1 MDLNMLFQKKNTGQ
15 LKMLLLIGIVLLLF
29 CIAAT
34 EVYADTWQNYEDL
47 EGNPI
52 NNGVQLDDLLDY
64 DPSDPG
70 WYGLTC
76 TLTYNAN
83 GGSVSPSSNTLVVGA
98 NYVLPTPT
106 RTGYNFD
113 GWFTQQTGGIQVTTS
128 NTISE
133 DTTIWAHW
141 SEKTATLT
149 YNNGGHGTAPSS
161 VTMTYTGATNAASA
175 ISASGYT
182 FTGWKRSDNNNI
194 IQPGAE
200 VKAANTVPAAL
211 TLTAVWATDMN
222 VTPTAYNA
230 AYDGSAHSAQISVD
244 TAGATVEYGTTTS
257 YGNTLTATNANTNY
271 ALSAVSQT
279 NVTTTPITVYY
290 RVTKTDYTTV
300 TGSTT
305 ITITKANITPTVSMA
320 NWTYGETASNPAVS
334 GNSGNG
340 EVTYEYKVQGA
351 ADSTYTSTKPT
362 NAGDYTVRATIA
374 ATANYNG
381 STATKDFTI
390 DKATMTVTV
399 TPYEGPVD
407 GYTHYALIKGDVAG
421 ALVEF
426 GDTNAY
432 GSTVTLT
439 EANTDYTFWALP
451 RSTVGT
457 TTIYYRISKPN
468 YNNIVGV
475 TTVKLSAA
483 YAVLDASGNLTL
495 FRSYDN
501 YTNDTTGTFTD
512 ILGNTYTGRVFAG
525 IETHLE
531 GDEANCIWADYVEDI
546 RTVRVATGQTIKPRQ
561 TAYWFNGCTNLT
573 SCDLTRLDTSRVNT
587 MVAMFKDCSSL
598 TTLDISGLDTSNVD
612 GMNNMF
618 CGCSSLTSLD
628 LTNFDTSSVVS
639 MGNMF
644 RYCSGL
650 MSIDV
655 TSFDTSHVTAMED
668 MFENCTGL
676 TTLDLTSF
684 DMRSVVTT
692 ISMFQGCANLETI
705 SWDTNKFILS
715 AVTRPDAMFAQCSS
729 LEAINVGA
737 FDMSNATTMYM
748 MFQDC
753 SSLTTLDVENWNT
766 DSCTSFNQMFQRCT
780 NLETLDVSNWNTSK
794 ATNFDFM
801 FAECE
806 NLEALDVSD
815 FDTARATTMQQM
827 FSNCRSLTELDVTN
841 FDVRNNKNFSYMFRG
856 CSGITDLDV
865 SGFVTTSGQWFNGM
879 FNNMTSV
886 EELDVGNF
894 NTSRATT
901 LNYMFQGCR
910 SLTELDCSS
919 FDTSSV
925 TAMNWMFEGC
935 RSLEKL
941 NVSSFDTSS
950 VTNMQ
955 GALQNTNVLNTITL
969 GADSIFA
976 VNPTLSDWVLTQ
988 NGEAKAGESIIT
1000 NITSY
1005 DGSKPG
1011 VYKLAVPI
1019 EGDITWVGD
1028 VPSDRPSNVTISL
1041 ITSNNTVGSTTS
1053 SASDDWEFGLVG
1065 VKLNNDNTE
1074 RSYSVQ
1080 QNELSGY
1087 ETTYNGYHITNRSTI
1102 VPIPTGVKK
1111 VDRAMYL
1118 VLLLTMVIGTV
1129 IFRKS
1134 GIFGKSSR

>member
-1 MDLNMLFQKKNTGQ
+1 MAKRKCFIALFSVIIF
-15 LKMLLLIGIVLLLF
+15 LIF
-29 CIAAT
+29 SMAT
-34 EVYADTWQNYEDL
+34 VYGDTWQNYEDL

-52 NNGVQLDDLLDY
+52 QNGTTIDDLLDY

-70 WYGLTC
+70 WYGLTY

-83 GGSVSPSSNTLVVGA
+83 GGSVSPLSNSIAAGG
-98 NYVLPTPT
+98 NYILPTPT
-106 RTGYNFD
+106 WSGHIFD
-113 GWFTQQTGGIQVTTS
+113 GWFTEATGGTQVTTS
-128 NTISE
+128 NTISA
-133 DTTIWAHW
+133 DTTIYAHW
-141 SEKTATLT
+141 TVATATLT
-149 YNNGGHGTAPSS
+149 YNNGGHGTAPAN
-161 VTMTYTGATNAASA
+161 VIMTYADATNAASA
-175 ISASGYT
+175 LTASGYT
-182 FTGWKRSDNNNI
+182 FTGWRRSDNNQI
-194 IQPGAE
+194 IQPGAQ
-200 VKAANTVPAAL
+200 VKAANTVPVAL
-211 TLTAVWATDMN
+211 TLTAVWTTDMAA
-222 VTPTAYNA
+222 TPTAYNA

-271 ALSAVSQT
+271 VMSAVSQT

-305 ITITKANITPTVSMA
+305 ITITKANM
-320 NWTYGETASNPAVS
+320 N
-334 GNSGNG
+334 
-340 EVTYEYKVQGA
+340 
-351 ADSTYTSTKPT
+351 
-362 NAGDYTVRATIA
+362 
-374 ATANYNG
+374 
-381 STATKDFTI
+381 
-390 DKATMTVTV
+390 VTV

-407 GYTHYALIKGDVAG
+407 GYNHYATIRGDVAG

-439 EANTDYTFWALP
+439 EANTDYNFWALP
-451 RSTVGT
+451 RSTAGT
-457 TTIYYRISKPN
+457 TTIYYRVSQPN

-525 IETHLE
+525 IETHYV
-531 GDEANCIWADYVEDI
+531 GDETNCIWADYVEDI

-561 TAYWFNGCTNLT
+561 TAYWFNGCENMT
-573 SCDLTRLDTSRVNT
+573 SCDLTRLDTSSVGS
-587 MVAMFKDCSSL
+587 MVSMFEGCGSL
-598 TTLDISGLDTSNVD
+598 TTLDISGLNTSNVT
-612 GMNNMF
+612 GMSRMF
-618 CGCSSLTSLD
+618 YGCEGLTSLD
-628 LTNFDTSSVVS
+628 LTNFDTSSVTG
-639 MGNMF
+639 MGVMF
-644 RYCSGL
+644 KNCTGL
-650 MSIDV
+650 TSLDV
-655 TSFDTSHVTAMED
+655 TSFDTSHVTGMEN
-668 MFENCTGL
+668 MFENCESL
-676 TTLDLTSF
+676 TTLDLTNF
-684 DMRSVVTT
+684 DMRSVLSTN
-692 ISMFQGCANLETI
+692 SMFQGCADLETV
-705 SWDTNKFILS
+705 SWNTNKFILS
-715 AVTRPDAMFAQCSS
+715 SATNTQGMFAQCSS
-729 LEAINVGA
+729 LDNINVGA
-737 FDMSNATTMYM
+737 FDMSNVTTMYM

-766 DSCTSFNQMFQRCT
+766 GSCTSFNQMFQRCT
-780 NLETLDVSNWNTSK
+780 NLETLNVSNWDTSK

-841 FDVRNNKNFSYMFRG
+841 FDVRNNRNFSYMFRG

-925 TAMNWMFEGC
+925 TAMNWMLEGC
-935 RSLEKL
+935 RSLERL

-950 VTNMQ
+950 VTSMSGLFNNDTVLDHI
-955 GALQNTNVLNTITL
+955 ALGQDSVFTVNPPNRNWTKYATLSETSVTPTSIIANISNYDGTAPGWYTL
-969 GADSIFA
+969 GYEVTYDANGGINAPASQVKAKGVDLTLTNSE
-976 VNPTLSDWVLTQ
+976 PTREYYTFEGWNTEEDGS
-988 NGEAKAGESIIT
+988 G
-1000 NITSY
+1000 TSY
-1005 DGSKPG
+1005 AKGANYTANSG
-1011 VYKLAVPI
+1011 TTLYAQWEVVMAVPT
-1019 EGDITWVGD
+1019 GNDK
-1028 VPSDRPSNVTISL
+1028 SDKSL
-1041 ITSNNTVGSTTS
+1041 LPIGAVVVMLM
-1053 SASDDWEFGLVG
+1053 AAV
-1065 VKLNNDNTE
+1065 V
-1074 RSYSVQ
+1074 
-1080 QNELSGY
+1080 
-1087 ETTYNGYHITNRSTI
+1087 I
-1102 VPIPTGVKK
+1102 VS
-1111 VDRAMYL
+1111 R
-1118 VLLLTMVIGTV
+1118 
-1129 IFRKS
+1129 RKA
-1134 GIFGKSSR
+1134 K